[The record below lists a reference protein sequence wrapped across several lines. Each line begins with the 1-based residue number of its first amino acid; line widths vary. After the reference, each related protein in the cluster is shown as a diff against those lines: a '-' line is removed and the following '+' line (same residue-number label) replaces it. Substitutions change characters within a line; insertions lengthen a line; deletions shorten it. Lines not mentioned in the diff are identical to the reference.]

1 VISPHRS
8 RAKSLAS
15 AVRSRAEPLASSA
28 RGSVRLLH
36 LGTATLG
43 WVTAASLHQQ
53 LVEPAQR
60 GAIFQRYLKR
70 WASSLVHAT
79 GGRVLLTPSSVVP
92 SHECARLVIANHR
105 SPFDIG
111 VLLSLFGGHA
121 LSRADLASWPVL
133 GLAARKAGTIFVDRD
148 SGASRATALRAIR
161 RQLSAGA
168 SILVFPEGATFE
180 GDQVQ
185 PFQAGAFAALRG
197 LEVQL
202 VPVGLAYDPGA
213 EFVEESFVQ
222 HVVRV
227 AGRRSTRCVVN
238 IGQPRLASGRPQE
251 LAAALRDEV
260 QGLVDG
266 ARAHWRDHCAK
277 E

>member
-1 VISPHRS
+1 VTS
-8 RAKSLAS
+8 SL
-15 AVRSRAEPLASSA
+15 
-28 RGSVRLLH
+28 RGTARLLH
-36 LGTATLG
+36 LGAATFG
-43 WVTAASLHQQ
+43 WVAAASLHQA
-53 LVEPAQR
+53 LVAPDARTEV
-60 GAIFQRYLKR
+60 FQRYLKR
-70 WASSLVHAT
+70 WAASLVQAT
-79 GGRVLLTPSSVVP
+79 GGHVQLTSGSRVPEHTR
-92 SHECARLVIANHR
+92 ARLIVANHR

-121 LSRADLASWPVL
+121 LSRADLAGWPVL

-148 SGASRATALRAIR
+148 SGPSRATALRTIR
-161 RQLSAGA
+161 RKLAAGA

-180 GDQVQ
+180 GDEVR

-197 LEVQL
+197 LDVEL

-227 AGRRSTRCVVN
+227 AGRPHTHCVVN
-238 IGQPRLASGRPQE
+238 IGQPRDASGRAQE
-251 LAAALRDEV
+251 LADAIRHEV
-260 QGLVDG
+260 QALVTG
-266 ARAHWRDHCAK
+266 ARAHWQEHCAK